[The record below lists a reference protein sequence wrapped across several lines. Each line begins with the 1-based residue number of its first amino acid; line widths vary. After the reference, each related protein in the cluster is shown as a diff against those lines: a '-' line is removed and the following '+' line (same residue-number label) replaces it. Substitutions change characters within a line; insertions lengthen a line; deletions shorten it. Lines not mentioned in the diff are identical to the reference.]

1 MVADA
6 LRAAGAPSPTK
17 IIDVASGPGEP
28 ALTMAKSYPE
38 ASVLVTD
45 AAEAM
50 LSLADV
56 RIAEQGVGERVTTC
70 VMDLNDFSPVSDAH
84 KPADLVTAQ
93 FALMF
98 TEDLPGSLEE
108 INGVLCEGGILV
120 GTVWEDFFLL
130 PLIRDTMTAV
140 LGSAPPPPP
149 INPLSLKDVDLVDG
163 ALADAGFTTF
173 GRHNETATI
182 DINLGPYKSDDTIKC
197 TLIPVTPSLAELQ
210 EKGEHGDDVFGTAME
225 AMKTAIVEHG
235 MISPEGDVVLTTSTY
250 RYFVARK

>member
-1 MVADA
+1 MADA
-6 LRAAGAPSPTK
+6 EAEVALAAIEDGDGVEGVQLYVCGQDGELELLALEGTAGGRRWHLKARA
-17 IIDVASGPGEP
+17 
-28 ALTMAKSYPE
+28 
-38 ASVLVTD
+38 
-45 AAEAM
+45 
-50 LSLADV
+50 
-56 RIAEQGVGERVTTC
+56 
-70 VMDLNDFSPVSDAH
+70 
-84 KPADLVTAQ
+84 ADLVTAQ

-173 GRHNETATI
+173 GRHNETAQI

-210 EKGEHGDDVFGTAME
+210 EKGEHGDDVFVFWPAPHASRQAGSPCDWTTCPKVAE
-225 AMKTAIVEHG
+225 WHSRVTIFSTETTRHVHG
-235 MISPEGDVVLTTSTY
+235 SPL
-250 RYFVARK
+250 AACPQ